1 MDEFSQ
7 KSTDKA
13 FMNTLQ
19 REFFKGISEEMKHYE
34 DKTSSECQKII
45 FIFNWDT
52 SKEEQRDSL
61 EGVKPV

>member
-19 REFFKGISEEMKHYE
+19 REFFKGISEEMKNYE
-34 DKTSSECQKII
+34 DKTLSECQKI
-45 FIFNWDT
+45 IFNWDT
-52 SKEEQRDSL
+52 SKE
-61 EGVKPV
+61 G